1 MAHNDHQDEMIHQI
15 WKMSGEKYVDV
26 FVLTKYVT
34 SGQRLCRANDI
45 TNVHNIKQ
53 LFLVTK
59 AFSTKYKF
67 IFQFF
72 ASLHLNP
79 KQKDTW
85 KLEYLDLHIP
95 ELLPLFTK
103 QTNKKIIER

>member
-1 MAHNDHQDEMIHQI
+1 
-15 WKMSGEKYVDV
+15 MSGEKYVDV
-26 FVLTKYVT
+26 FVLTTKYVA
-34 SGQRLCRANDI
+34 SGQWLCRANDI
-45 TNVHNIKQ
+45 TNVHNIRQ

-59 AFSTKYKF
+59 AFSTKYQF

-103 QTNKKIIER
+103 QTSKKIIER

>member
-1 MAHNDHQDEMIHQI
+1 
-15 WKMSGEKYVDV
+15 MSGEKYVDV
-26 FVLTKYVT
+26 FVLTKYVA
-34 SGQRLCRANDI
+34 SGQWLCRANDI
-45 TNVHNIKQ
+45 TNVLHNIRQ

-59 AFSTKYKF
+59 AFSTKYQF

-85 KLEYLDLHIP
+85 KLEYPDIHIP
-95 ELLPLFTK
+95 EVLTSFY
-103 QTNKKIIER
+103 QTN

>member
-1 MAHNDHQDEMIHQI
+1 
-15 WKMSGEKYVDV
+15 MSGEKYVDV

-103 QTNKKIIER
+103 QQTNKKIIER

>member
-1 MAHNDHQDEMIHQI
+1 MFLYLLNTLLVDRGYVGQMIL
-15 WKMSGEKYVDV
+15 S
-26 FVLTKYVT
+26 
-34 SGQRLCRANDI
+34 
-45 TNVHNIKQ
+45 TNVHIIKQ

-59 AFSTKYKF
+59 AFSTKYQF

>member
-1 MAHNDHQDEMIHQI
+1 MFLYLLNM
-15 WKMSGEKYVDV
+15 
-26 FVLTKYVT
+26 LLL
-34 SGQRLCRANDI
+34 SGQWLCRANDI
-45 TNVHNIKQ
+45 TNVLHNIRQ

-59 AFSTKYKF
+59 AFSTKYQF

-103 QTNKKIIER
+103 QTYKKIIER